1 MTSMSRTNSI
11 VQTENVSLYQR
22 IIDLEQALF
31 IQSQIIAQQERM
43 LQRTQDLL
51 AASLVVTYSR
61 KATDEYPVTF
71 ISDNAIEIFGYK
83 SHDFITDV
91 RFWASHI
98 HPDDLSRVFADLN
111 DVFAQEKFSHEY
123 RFLHQDGTYRWV
135 HDQLRLI
142 RDAAGQPVEIVGSW
156 QDITACKQT
165 EAELRTFKALI
176 ENASDG
182 IGIADQYGTILYA
195 NPAYQSMVGYGAD
208 LIGMSGFDLIVTE
221 DQPVAAAALPTLAEQ
236 RVATMDLWFQRKDGS
251 TFPVAASMF
260 TQATTDGQQV
270 VGFVRD
276 ISEQRQREDELR
288 LFQAL
293 VENSP
298 DGIVIANTEGK
309 YVYANAAMQ
318 SMSGYG
324 AELIGMSGFNV
335 LDDEPHVIEPA
346 FQQLL
351 KHGNVKVITTYRRP
365 DGSTFPVDTTSYII
379 NTASGESRIIG
390 FVRDISEQQK
400 MEAERLALQQQVI
413 DAQRHSLRELS
424 TPLIP
429 ITTTTVVMPLIGA
442 IDTARAQQILET
454 LLEGVAAYQ
463 AETAIIDITGVRVVD
478 TQVANALI
486 RAAKA
491 VRLLGA
497 RVLLT
502 GIKPQIAQTLVH
514 LGVSLD
520 GIQTYGSLQSGV
532 RTALQ
537 QDRAA

>member
-1 MTSMSRTNSI
+1 MTSMNTTNST
-11 VQTENVSLYQR
+11 VQTENVSLYQH
-22 IIDLEQALF
+22 IIDLEQALA

-61 KATDEYPVTF
+61 KAADEYPVTF

-83 SHDFITDV
+83 SHEFITDV

-182 IGIADQYGTILYA
+182 IGIADQHGTILYA

-221 DQPVAAAALPTLAEQ
+221 DQPVAAAALSTLAAQ
-236 RVATMDLWFQRKDGS
+236 RAVTLDLWFQRKDGS
-251 TFPVAASMF
+251 TFPVATSMF

-293 VENSP
+293 VENAP
-298 DGIVIANTEGK
+298 DGIVIGNMEGK
-309 YVYANAAMQ
+309 YVYANPAMQ
-318 SMSGYG
+318 SMYGYG
-324 AELIGMSGFNV
+324 TDLIGMNGFEV
-335 LDDEPHVIEPA
+335 LDEDPHVVESA
-346 FQQLL
+346 FQRLRER
-351 KHGNVKVITTYRRP
+351 GSVNFITTYRRAN
-365 DGSTFPVDTTSYII
+365 GSTFPIDTISYII
-379 NTASGESRIIG
+379 NTTSGESRVIT

-400 MEAERLALQQQVI
+400 MEAERLALQQQII

-429 ITTTTVVMPLIGA
+429 ISTTTVVMPLIGA
-442 IDTARAQQILET
+442 IDTTRAQQILET

-463 AETAIIDITGVRVVD
+463 AETAIIDITGVQVVD

-520 GIQTYGSLQSGV
+520 GIQTYSSLQSGV
-532 RTALQ
+532 RTAIQ